1 MSGTNAHALVAGPV
15 AAGGSASGP
24 GEESEAPSAKS
35 LAWKLEAVW
44 PVARAHALV
53 ASGAGLVGGQLA
65 TPATAMRCELR
76 LPAVHAALWDHQ
88 VQGRVLLPGTAFMEA
103 ASAGARVLLSPPAS
117 LACGVV
123 GVVLVAPCVLGEGAR
138 GQGDMLSEGS
148 GRRLEMHVGATGTV
162 RVTSPSGQ
170 LHVQAGVGAGH
181 KALPVREVVR
191 EKAGTS
197 SILGSSWSP
206 ATRACSRAEVSC
218 GRTSAAHQGYQV
230 HPAAMDCAL
239 HLGVENLRAGENTGA
254 PQVPASAGAYF
265 SDGAISGEVRM
276 EALAGKVGEW
286 AGGSDVMGI
295 CG

>member
-1 MSGTNAHALVAGPV
+1 
-15 AAGGSASGP
+15 
-24 GEESEAPSAKS
+24 
-35 LAWKLEAVW
+35 
-44 PVARAHALV
+44 
-53 ASGAGLVGGQLA
+53 
-65 TPATAMRCELR
+65 MRCELR

-286 AGGSDVMGI
+286 AGGRGQLSSHWLKAHGAAWAWWAVLGGSIAVFAHFYPILSAAELWGEQAFNQWMWRDGWR
-295 CG
+295 